1 MSVVQHR
8 IEWKNLQAFEPSLD
22 EVRAHATALAAAYNH
37 PANAPLLGHT
47 EALGEDDVIEHYT
60 RLFDQHARP
69 FLFLRDGALA
79 GDGDLRHVTVESAEF
94 AFLIADPAAQ
104 GQGLGTRFATMV
116 HAFAFTQLAL
126 AEVYA
131 SVIPA
136 NVASRRVFEKL
147 GYSTF
152 LVPDT
157 REVDP
162 GDLAL
167 VVTRTEFVARH
178 AAAMAEIAIAV
189 R

>member
-1 MSVVQHR
+1 VQHR
-8 IEWKNLQAFEPSLD
+8 IEWNNLVAFEPRLA

-60 RLFDQHARP
+60 RLLDQHARP
-69 FLFLRDGALA
+69 FLFVRDGALA
-79 GDGDLRHVTVESAEF
+79 GDGDLRHVTATSAEF

-116 HAFAFTQLAL
+116 HAFAFGPLAL

-147 GYSTF
+147 GYI
-152 LVPDT
+152 PDT

-167 VVTRTEFVARH
+167 VVTRTAFESRH